1 MRHAQETLKDAKT
14 CVNHRVDKS
23 CVEALGMAVSRPKRG
38 GNLLV
43 VSEENVKSGYS
54 EVCCVNNSLLLRES
68 TGRDDD
74 NLQW

>member
-1 MRHAQETLKDAKT
+1 MTHAQETLKDAT
-14 CVNHRVDKS
+14 TRAFHRDDKS

-43 VSEENVKSGYS
+43 VSEENVKSGYG

-68 TGRDDD
+68 TGRDFDD
-74 NLQW
+74 LQW